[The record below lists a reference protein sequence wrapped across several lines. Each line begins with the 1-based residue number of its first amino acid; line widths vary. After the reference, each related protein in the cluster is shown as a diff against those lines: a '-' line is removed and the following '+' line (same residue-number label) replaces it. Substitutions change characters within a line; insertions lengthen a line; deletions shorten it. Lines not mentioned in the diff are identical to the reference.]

1 MGIASVVD
9 KIKQEI
15 KLLEPYVSSHG
26 GQIHFVSFEDHTV
39 FITLKGSCE
48 TCPLSFYTVTLGL
61 EHKLKSAV
69 PEVKRVEI
77 VDRG

>member
-1 MGIASVVD
+1 MGLTSVVE

-26 GQIHFVSFEDHTV
+26 GQIQFVSFEDHTV
-39 FITLKGSCE
+39 FITLKGACE

-61 EHKLKSAV
+61 EQKLKSV
-69 PEVKRVEI
+69 IPELKRVEI
-77 VDRG
+77 VE

>member
-1 MGIASVVD
+1 VGLTSVVE

-26 GQIHFVSFEDHTV
+26 GQIQFVSFEDHTV
-39 FITLKGSCE
+39 FITLKGACE

-61 EHKLKSAV
+61 EQKLKSV
-69 PEVKRVEI
+69 IPELKRVEI
-77 VDRG
+77 VE

>member
-1 MGIASVVD
+1 VGLTSVVE

-26 GQIHFVSFEDHTV
+26 GQIQFVSFEGHTV
-39 FITLKGSCE
+39 FITLKGTCE

-61 EHKLKSAV
+61 EQKLKSV
-69 PEVKRVEI
+69 IPELKRVEI
-77 VDRG
+77 VE